1 MRVRPIL
8 LATLRAQPTAVFIAR
23 LTITA
28 VAAYLLA
35 LRLPAAQAPPLL
47 APLTALLVVQY
58 TLYRTVR
65 TAIERILS
73 VLAGVVIAVLVSATL
88 GFSWWTLG
96 VTIAAALVIGY
107 VARLGDHLLEV
118 PISAMLIFALG
129 AHTPAG
135 ALDRILET
143 VLGAATGL
151 VAGLIASPVHMSP
164 AQEAIAELGDRLG
177 AMVDRMAERLAGHP
191 GGEVFAEMLD
201 DARMLGGEIERTDQ
215 ALSQAEESLR
225 LNLRAAAL
233 HPMGI
238 ALRSGLET
246 LEHSA
251 LTLRGMVRSLADRER
266 LPGSAAVYDAEARG
280 RLADALREVA
290 EIVRAFATLVRAES
304 HEEARACAESLR
316 SRLQEGR
323 GLRDEFAEALPP
335 WTSARSPEWRLH
347 AELLVHLD
355 RLLDLFDSEHR
366 AQARNRRRR
375 PVRRGFPRTP
385 RGLNARARRS

>member
-151 VAGLIASPVHMSP
+151 VAGLIASPSTCRPPRRPSP
-164 AQEAIAELGDRLG
+164 SWATAWARWSTGWPSG
-177 AMVDRMAERLAGHP
+177 WPGTLAG
-191 GGEVFAEMLD
+191 
-201 DARMLGGEIERTDQ
+201 
-215 ALSQAEESLR
+215 
-225 LNLRAAAL
+225 
-233 HPMGI
+233 
-238 ALRSGLET
+238 RSSPRCWT
-246 LEHSA
+246 
-251 LTLRGMVRSLADRER
+251 TRGC
-266 LPGSAAVYDAEARG
+266 SAA
-280 RLADALREVA
+280 
-290 EIVRAFATLVRAES
+290 
-304 HEEARACAESLR
+304 R
-316 SRLQEGR
+316 SSV
-323 GLRDEFAEALPP
+323 P
-335 WTSARSPEWRLH
+335 T
-347 AELLVHLD
+347 
-355 RLLDLFDSEHR
+355 
-366 AQARNRRRR
+366 RR
-375 PVRRGFPRTP
+375 
-385 RGLNARARRS
+385 